1 MVTEMLRSRGISG
14 CVGLKAGRELISFAK
29 RYYKAL
35 IIIAGLAILYR
46 HILYEL
52 AQDWWND
59 PDYSHGLVLP
69 FVTLWLIWRRK
80 DKLAALPV
88 RPTNLGLLFMGGGL
102 LVFFVGDLGAE
113 LFSTRVSLLIFLAGL
128 ILFLFGWKHL
138 QMLAFPV
145 GLLILA
151 IPLPAVIF
159 YQITFPLQILASKL
173 GSFLLETS
181 RVPVLREGNV
191 IVLPSISLEVAEA
204 CSGVRSLFTLLTLTI
219 LYGYL
224 MEEGFAGR
232 LVLVALTIPLALF
245 CNGLRIMGTG
255 ILTQYVSPEAAEGF
269 FHTFSGWFIFII
281 ALITLMAVHK
291 GFGWLRLAPVG
302 KEVKDG
308 ATEHSFIPT

>member
-1 MVTEMLRSRGISG
+1 MSG
-14 CVGLKAGRELISFAK
+14 VKAGRELMSFAK

-35 IIIAGLAILYR
+35 IIVAGLAILYR
-46 HILYEL
+46 HVLYDL

-69 FVTLWLIWRRK
+69 FVTAWLIWRRRE
-80 DKLAALPV
+80 KLAALPI
-88 RPTNLGLLFMGGGL
+88 RPTNAGVLLLIGGL
-102 LVFFVGDLGAE
+102 FLFFVGDLGAE
-113 LFSTRVSLLIFLAGL
+113 LFTTRFSLLIFSAGL
-128 ILFLFGWKHL
+128 ILFFLGWDHL
-138 QMLAFPV
+138 RMVAFPV
-145 GLLILA
+145 GLLVLA

-219 LYGYL
+219 LYGFL
-224 MEEGFAGR
+224 MEEGLAGR
-232 LVLVALTIPLALF
+232 LVLVALTVPLALF

-281 ALITLMAVHK
+281 ALVTLMALHK
-291 GFGWLRLAPVG
+291 CLDWLRNASVG

-308 ATEHSFIPT
+308 TTEHSLIPT